1 MEIKGYSKPGF
12 EAVREK
18 FAQEAYLLGTGGA
31 AFAATK
37 DGELVVDLWAG
48 MADHGKPW
56 SRNTRVHIQ
65 STSKAVTAMA
75 AMVLVDRGELE
86 LDALVSQYWPE
97 YGCNGKENTTV
108 RMLLSHAAGSTRL
121 PGYAE
126 LIDLDGNGLDQYD
139 EIARRLAEAEPDWEP
154 GTAHGYHGYTYGS
167 LVGELVH
174 RITGQRA
181 GAFLRNDWFGR
192 CGLNIWLGTPLE
204 EQRDLARIK
213 PWPNAPMPAEAAAA
227 MSEMMKQFTST
238 SDAQAPSALET
249 PGTWQYDAGF
259 RGLLGGP
266 LDAFHLGVM
275 KLWSEPK
282 ALEAEFGAA
291 NATADARSLARMYVP
306 LANGGMIDGRQAFKA
321 ETIEAFSTPTPPGGA
336 DRLIQL
342 EFHWTPGS
350 HHGNHQLNPAVPPIF
365 GPNPKSFGMSGGGGN
380 WGFADRENAIS
391 CGFLRNHYSTDMA
404 LSAMLATTVY
414 ACLNLA

>member
-1 MEIKGYSKPGF
+1 M
-12 EAVREK
+12 
-18 FAQEAYLLGTGGA
+18 
-31 AFAATK
+31 
-37 DGELVVDLWAG
+37 
-48 MADHGKPW
+48 
-56 SRNTRVHIQ
+56 
-65 STSKAVTAMA
+65 
-75 AMVLVDRGELE
+75 
-86 LDALVSQYWPE
+86 
-97 YGCNGKENTTV
+97 

-121 PGYAE
+121 PGYTE
-126 LIDLDGNGLDQYD
+126 LLDLDGNGLDQYD
-139 EIARRLAEAEPDWEP
+139 EIARRLAQAEPDWEP

-192 CGLNIWLGTPLE
+192 YGLNIWLGTPLE

-213 PWPNAPMPAEAAAA
+213 PWPNAPMPDEAAAA

-380 WGFADRENAIS
+380 WGFADRENAIA
-391 CGFLRNHYSTDMA
+391 CGFVRNHYSTDMA

>member
-18 FAQEAYLLGTGGA
+18 FAKEAYLLGTGGA
-31 AFAATK
+31 A
-37 DGELVVDLWAG
+37 
-48 MADHGKPW
+48 
-56 SRNTRVHIQ
+56 
-65 STSKAVTAMA
+65 
-75 AMVLVDRGELE
+75 
-86 LDALVSQYWPE
+86 
-97 YGCNGKENTTV
+97 
-108 RMLLSHAAGSTRL
+108 
-121 PGYAE
+121 
-126 LIDLDGNGLDQYD
+126 
-139 EIARRLAEAEPDWEP
+139 
-154 GTAHGYHGYTYGS
+154 
-167 LVGELVH
+167 
-174 RITGQRA
+174 
-181 GAFLRNDWFGR
+181 
-192 CGLNIWLGTPLE
+192 
-204 EQRDLARIK
+204 
-213 PWPNAPMPAEAAAA
+213 
-227 MSEMMKQFTST
+227 
-238 SDAQAPSALET
+238 
-249 PGTWQYDAGF
+249 
-259 RGLLGGP
+259 

-306 LANGGMIDGRQAFKA
+306 LANDGVIDGRQAFKA

-380 WGFADRENAIS
+380 WGFADRENAIA
-391 CGFLRNHYSTDMA
+391 CGFVPNHYSTDMA